1 MKDKDL
7 VHRYIRSAGQTFL
20 GLQMEE
26 IILRFSELR
35 DTTKKNYLIRN
46 IYENQHGFY
55 DKNISGTRIR
65 VEAAI
70 RIIAAGSA
78 EYALKLIADNDN
90 PRVLAKAKLMASV
103 TLLRIQ
109 TGKVQL
115 PNLSNL
121 KNE

>member
-70 RIIAAGSA
+70 RIIAAGNA